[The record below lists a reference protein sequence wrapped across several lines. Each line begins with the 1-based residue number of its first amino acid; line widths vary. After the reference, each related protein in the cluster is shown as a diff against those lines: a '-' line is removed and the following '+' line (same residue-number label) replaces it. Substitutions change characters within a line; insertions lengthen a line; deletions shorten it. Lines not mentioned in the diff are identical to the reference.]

1 MESREK
7 LFTPRIVA
15 LLLISVIIAP
25 LLPLIISWRWNWWE
39 AWVYALMSI
48 LGFAVSRALAARR
61 NPDLIQE
68 RAHYLDHKDTASWDT
83 KLSPLVGLGGILLV
97 LVAGLD
103 ERLNWSPAFSLG
115 LKIASLV
122 VLLASYAFSS
132 YAFIE
137 NRFFSGTVRIQAE
150 RGQQV
155 ISSGPYRW
163 VRHPG
168 YAGAILNYLA
178 TPLLLDSAW
187 ALLPALAITLLMIV
201 RTRLEDR
208 FLNEKLS
215 GYREYAARVRYRLF
229 PGLW

>member
-1 MESREK
+1 MKPREK
-7 LFTPRIVA
+7 LLTPRIVA
-15 LLLISVIIAP
+15 LLLIFIIVAP

-39 AWVYALMSI
+39 AWAYALISI

-68 RAHYLDHKDTASWDT
+68 RAHYLDHKDTAAWDT
-83 KLSPLVGLGGILLV
+83 RLSPLVGLGGIVLV
-97 LVAGLD
+97 LVASLD
-103 ERLNWSPAFSLG
+103 ERFNWSPAFSLG

-122 VLLASYAFSS
+122 VLLASDAFSS
-132 YAFIE
+132 YAFVE

-150 RGQQV
+150 RGQRV

-163 VRHPG
+163 MRHPG
-168 YAGAILNYLA
+168 YAGAIVNYLA

-187 ALLPALAITLLMIV
+187 AFLPALAITILIIV

-208 FLNEKLS
+208 FLHERLS
-215 GYREYAARVRYRLF
+215 GYPEYAARVRYRLF